1 MKREDNEKMA
11 NLITTDTELTSIANA
26 IRTQT
31 GESNPLEYPADF
43 ISEIGELEKLPSA
56 TGVAF

>member
-1 MKREDNEKMA
+1 MA

-31 GESNPLEYPADF
+31 GESDPLEYPDDF
-43 ISEIGELEKLPSA
+43 ISEIEELEKLPSA